1 MNNLNLPYP
10 KKVFVFGRD
19 TSLGKEIARL
29 LEVTPADHNTVCFPD
44 GERLPH
50 QTNTVR
56 DNDVYIIFTS
66 LNGNETDKWFVDY
79 LRFVR
84 SIKHGQPHKIT
95 VVMPKL
101 IQQRQDVE
109 NRHLRLPKMS
119 DFFPDL
125 LKTSGADRLVVC
137 KLHNPASCTT
147 NPSMEN
153 LDTTKLIINEIK
165 SKFHNLSNVVIAS
178 ADMGGSKYG
187 RKIAEELRVPLIITD
202 KDRDPRTGKTR
213 AMKVYIQGEVSE
225 NIDTVIFVDDLIS
238 TFGTLRIAGEALS
251 KEYRHIKKYFAVAT
265 HADFGEETLQN
276 IVDSKFSS
284 VWVTDTV
291 PVAKDFILK
300 LKKIKKSLVII
311 SVAKLIAQTIDNLH
325 NGDSVSDLWKS

>member
-1 MNNLNLPYP
+1 MNNLNIPYP

-19 TSLGKEIARL
+19 TSLGEKIAKL
-29 LEVTPADHNTVCFPD
+29 LEVTPTSHNTVFFPD

-50 QTNTVR
+50 QTKTVR

-66 LNGNETDKWFVDY
+66 LNGTETDRWFVDY
-79 LRFVR
+79 LRLVR

-101 IQQRQDVE
+101 VQQRQDVE
-109 NRHLRLPKMS
+109 NRHLRQPKMS

-125 LKTSGADRLVVC
+125 LKTAGADRLVVC
-137 KLHNPASCTT
+137 KLHNPASCS
-147 NPSMEN
+147 NSPSMEN

-165 SKFHNLSNVVIAS
+165 SNFPILSNVVIAS
-178 ADMGGSKYG
+178 GDMGGSKYA

-202 KDRDPRTGKTR
+202 KDRDPCTGKTR
-213 AMKVYIQGEVSE
+213 AMKVYSQGEVSE
-225 NIDTVIFVDDLIS
+225 NIDTAIFVDDLIS
-238 TFGTLRIAGEALS
+238 TFGTLRKAADTLS
-251 KEYRHIKKYFAVAT
+251 NEYGHIKKYCAIAT
-265 HADFGEETLQN
+265 HADFGSETLQN

-284 VWVTDTV
+284 VLVTDTV
-291 PVAKDFILK
+291 PVANDFI
-300 LKKIKKSLVII
+300 KKIEKAGKNLVFI

-325 NGDSVSDLWKS
+325 NGDSVSELWRS